1 MKLRSLML
9 MGIAL
14 LMVVALMAPMMA
26 TASSPAAPDSER
38 NRQDGPTATPTDP
51 SWLGFST
58 ARDTLSEK
66 LNRRITYVKR
76 WLFIQS
82 EFTYGILDGCTDL
95 PAGEEE
101 PRVYFGWKY
110 IIDLL
115 EGGQYEVRVSFD
127 LKHSYVCDEVTA
139 NVDPA
144 GGSTGGSTGGV
155 GTVASG
161 PMEIGA
167 QIVGSISGATQTY
180 LQQGKFKWVKIQASP
195 GTGWAGFIADANAKG
210 YKVLAS
216 VVGDKTRILTDT
228 NYRAIYIDYL
238 VALAKD
244 GVAAIEVWNEPNLE
258 HEWPA
263 GQINGASYTN
273 LLKEAYT
280 ALKAAYPNV
289 IVISASPAP
298 TGAFGAAGCTAN
310 GCNDD
315 TFYQQMA
322 QAGAGLYADCIGVHY
337 NEGIISPRQ
346 STGDPRDNYPTRYF
360 GANLNRAMSQF
371 PGEVACF
378 TEIGYLSPE
387 GYPALPG
394 NFAWAQ
400 NTTVAQQAQWIAE
413 AAVLASQ
420 LGRVRLFI
428 VFNLNFTIYGADP
441 QAGYALV
448 RKDGT
453 CPGCASLAAAQ

>member
-1 MKLRSLML
+1 

-14 LMVVALMAPMMA
+14 LMVAGLMAPMMA
-26 TASSPAAPDSER
+26 TASSPNAPDSER

-51 SWLGFST
+51 SWLGFVT

-66 LNRRITYVKR
+66 LNRRITFVKR

-82 EFTYGILDGCTDL
+82 EFTYGILDGCTAL
-95 PAGEEE
+95 PEGEEE
-101 PRVYFGWKY
+101 PTVYFGWKY

-115 EGGQYEVRVSFD
+115 EGGQYEIRVSFD
-127 LKHSYVCDEVTA
+127 LKNSYVCDEVTED
-139 NVDPA
+139 VGSSGDSGS
-144 GGSTGGSTGGV
+144 GGNPGGV

-167 QIVGSISGATQTY
+167 QVANAISGSTHTF

-195 GTGWAGFIADANAKG
+195 GTGWAGFIADANSKG

-216 VVGDKTRILTDT
+216 VIGDKSRILNAD
-228 NYRAIYIDYL
+228 YRAIYVDYL

-244 GVAAIEVWNEPNLE
+244 GAAAIEVWNEPNLDR
-258 HEWPA
+258 EWPA
-263 GQINGASYTN
+263 GSINGGTYTT

-322 QAGAGLYADCIGVHY
+322 AAGAGQYADCIGVHY

-346 STGDPRDNYPTRYF
+346 TTGDPRDNYPTRYF
-360 GANLNRAMSQF
+360 GANLNRALGPF
-371 PGEVACF
+371 PGERACF

-387 GYPALPG
+387 GYPPLPG
-394 NFAWAQ
+394 TFAWGQ
-400 NTTVAQQAQWIAE
+400 NTSIAEQAQWIAE

-420 LGRVRLFI
+420 LGNVRLFI
-428 VFNLNFTIYGADP
+428 VFNLDFTVYGADP